1 MNTTMLL
8 TSEKDYRYSMQLAA
22 LGFLLRHQAEHLGD
36 QADLFERATNHL
48 VNTLEVPA
56 FMAADLVHLAMGQMT
71 EGKASRLFRLEAD
84 PTGTTGIVH
93 LVDVLSGDRVPIP
106 LRILPHR
113 FQAYLATQ

>member
-1 MNTTMLL
+1 MPL

-36 QADLFERATNHL
+36 QGDLFERATNHL

-84 PTGTTGIVH
+84 PAGAAGGGIVH

>member
-1 MNTTMLL
+1 MNTAMPL

-36 QADLFERATNHL
+36 QGDLFDRATNHL
-48 VNTLEVPA
+48 VNNLEVPA
-56 FMAADLVHLAMGQMT
+56 FMAADLVHLAMGQMA
-71 EGKASRLFRLEAD
+71 EGKASRLFRLEAA
-84 PTGTTGIVH
+84 PSGATGIVH

-113 FQAYLATQ
+113 FQAYLAAS